1 MKKKVIYLL
10 LVVCLICAT
19 ILPVSAA
26 DYWLVFDDADLL
38 TDSEEVELDAKYD
51 EISNRH
57 QMEVV
62 AAVFETIGD
71 YTPMEYADDFYD
83 YNGYGYGDNNDGLVL
98 IVVMDTS
105 DWYISTCGKAITAF
119 TDAGIDYIG
128 EQIVPYLSDGD
139 YYAAFDKFADLCD
152 EFMTQYETG
161 DPYDTHNLPK
171 GPFLTFKT
179 VLISLV
185 AGIIVAIFYTR
196 KLVKQ
201 LGTVQKKNEATNY
214 VKEGG
219 ISVTTS
225 SDLFLYKT
233 VNRTAKESSSSS
245 GGSSTHRSSSGTTHG
260 GGGGKF

>member
-1 MKKKVIYLL
+1 MKKKITYLL
-10 LVVCLICAT
+10 LAVCLICAA
-19 ILPVSAA
+19 IIPVGAA
-26 DYWLVFDDADLL
+26 EYWLVFDDAELL
-38 TDSEEVELDAKYD
+38 TDTEEITLDAKYD
-51 EISNRH
+51 EIGSRH

-71 YTPMEYADDFYD
+71 YTPREYADDFYD

-139 YYAAFDKFADLCD
+139 VCGAFDKFADLCD
-152 EFMTQYETG
+152 DFMTQYETG

-171 GPFLTFKT
+171 EPFDAVMAL
-179 VLISLV
+179 VIALV
-185 AGIIVAIFYTR
+185 AGFIISKIYTGSL
-196 KLVKQ
+196 KKQLKTAVKQ
-201 LGTVQKKNEATNY
+201 DKASGY

-219 ISVTTS
+219 INVTTS
-225 SDLFLYKT
+225 RDFFLYRT

-245 GGSSTHRSSSGTTHG
+245 GGSSTHSSSSGTTHG

>member
-1 MKKKVIYLL
+1 MKKRVIYLL

-26 DYWLVFDDADLL
+26 DYWLVFDEADLL
-38 TDSEEVELDAKYD
+38 TYSEEVELDAKYD

-62 AAVFETIGD
+62 AAVFKTIGD

-105 DWYISTCGKAITAF
+105 DWYISTSGKAITAF

-171 GPFLTFKT
+171 GSFSAGQAILISIVVGIIIAFIYTGNLKFHLKT
-179 VLISLV
+179 VL
-185 AGIIVAIFYTR
+185 
-196 KLVKQ
+196 
-201 LGTVQKKNEATNY
+201 KNN
-214 VKEGG
+214 
-219 ISVTTS
+219 
-225 SDLFLYKT
+225 
-233 VNRTAKESSSSS
+233 ESSNY
-245 GGSSTHRSSSGTTHG
+245 
-260 GGGGKF
+260 

>member
-1 MKKKVIYLL
+1 MKKKAIYLFL
-10 LVVCLICAT
+10 TVCMVFAA

-26 DYWLVFDDADLL
+26 DYWLVFDDAELL
-38 TDSEEVELDAKYD
+38 TETEEITLDAKYD

-71 YTPMEYADDFYD
+71 STPMEYADDFYD
-83 YNGYGYGDNNDGLVL
+83 YNGYGYGANNDGLVL

-139 YYAAFDKFADLCD
+139 VCGAFDKFAELCD
-152 EFMTQYETG
+152 DFMTQYETG

-179 VLISLV
+179 VLISLA
-185 AGIIVAIFYTR
+185 AGIIIVIFYTR
-196 KLVKQ
+196 KLIKQ
-201 LGTVQKKNEATNY
+201 LNTVQKKNEATNY

-219 ISVTTS
+219 INVTTS
-225 SDLFLYKT
+225 NDLFLYRT